1 MLSAASREKEL
12 PLPEDYWE
20 SYKDEVINRFTSNI
34 GYILGVVLHCL
45 NVLGIRRGDD
55 IGSYL
60 IVSSLIFSML
70 PAIKFMR
77 NRRAIPAKSIEN
89 QYVTH

>member
-1 MLSAASREKEL
+1 MYSASSREKEL
-12 PLPEDYWE
+12 PQPEDYWE
-20 SYKDEVINRFTSNI
+20 SYKDEIINRFTSNV

-45 NVLGIRRGDD
+45 NVFGIRKGGS

-70 PAIKFMR
+70 PAIKFIR

-89 QYVTH
+89 QYVTN